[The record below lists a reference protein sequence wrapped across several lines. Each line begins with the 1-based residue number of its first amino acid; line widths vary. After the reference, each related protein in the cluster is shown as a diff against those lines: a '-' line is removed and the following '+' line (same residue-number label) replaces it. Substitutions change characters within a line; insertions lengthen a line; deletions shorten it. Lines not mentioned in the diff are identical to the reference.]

1 MRIIGGYL
9 KGQKILIP
17 SDKSTRPLKD
27 RVRQSIFNIIE
38 HSKNENLDLNGS
50 KILDLFA
57 GTGSFGIECL
67 SRGAESVIFFENY
80 LDSNKILKQN
90 LEKLELTNK
99 TQVFDGDSYEF
110 KKNQLSSLT
119 ESSQEEQKSA
129 GLDQCSE
136 EEYEEIKSLNKS
148 YKEKFQFPFIIAV
161 KGLNRLDIIKSMK
174 KRVDNNYEE
183 EFLTAIN
190 EVHKIAK
197 IRLDA
202 LEL

>member
-1 MRIIGGYL
+1 MENENINFEKKSFKKSEFITLFESIYEHSDWVIKNIIKNNSNVPNTINEL
-9 KGQKILIP
+9 KIKMKNEV
-17 SDKSTRPLKD
+17 DKS
-27 RVRQSIFNIIE
+27 S
-38 HSKNENLDLNGS
+38 ENLKL
-50 KILDLFA
+50 KLLRA
-57 GTGSFGIECL
+57 HPELGIKKSQL
-67 SRGAESVIFFENY
+67 SR
-80 LDSNKILKQN
+80 
-90 LEKLELTNK
+90 
-99 TQVFDGDSYEF
+99 
-110 KKNQLSSLT
+110 LT
-119 ESSQEEQKSA
+119 EASQEEQKSA

-136 EEYEEIKSLNKS
+136 EEYQEIKSLNKL

-202 LEL
+202 LEI

>member
-38 HSKNENLDLNGS
+38 HSKNENLNLNGS

-57 GTGSFGIECL
+57 RTGSFGIECL
-67 SRGAESVIFFENY
+67 SRGAESVIFFENC

-110 KKNQLSSLT
+110 KKNQLFNDKFDLIFLDPPFNDDKINKLIDRIK
-119 ESSQEEQKSA
+119 KSNISDKNT
-129 GLDQCSE
+129 LIVLHRNKKTKEKISDNLNILR
-136 EEYEEIKSLNKS
+136 EEYYGISK
-148 YKEKFQFPFIIAV
+148 IIF
-161 KGLNRLDIIKSMK
+161 GRILS
-174 KRVDNNYEE
+174 
-183 EFLTAIN
+183 
-190 EVHKIAK
+190 
-197 IRLDA
+197 
-202 LEL
+202 

>member
-1 MRIIGGYL
+1 MENENINFEKKSFKKLEFITLFESIYEHSDWVIKNIIKNNSNVPNTINEL
-9 KGQKILIP
+9 KIKMKNEV
-17 SDKSTRPLKD
+17 DKS
-27 RVRQSIFNIIE
+27 S
-38 HSKNENLDLNGS
+38 ENLKL
-50 KILDLFA
+50 KLLRA
-57 GTGSFGIECL
+57 HPELGI
-67 SRGAESVIFFENY
+67 
-80 LDSNKILKQN
+80 
-90 LEKLELTNK
+90 
-99 TQVFDGDSYEF
+99 
-110 KKNQLSSLT
+110 KKSQLSSLT
-119 ESSQEEQKSA
+119 EASQEEQKSA

-136 EEYEEIKSLNKS
+136 EEYQEIKSLNKL

-202 LEL
+202 LEI